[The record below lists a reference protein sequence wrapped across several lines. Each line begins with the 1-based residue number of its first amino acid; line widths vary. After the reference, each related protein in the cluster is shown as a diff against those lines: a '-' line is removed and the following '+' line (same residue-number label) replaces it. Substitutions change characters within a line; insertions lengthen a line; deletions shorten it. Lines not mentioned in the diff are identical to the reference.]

1 MGIKRL
7 AGIVILIVA
16 LVMGC
21 SGNYGKLKT
30 QNESKSKIT
39 QQELIDNWAKYNV
52 YFTRYYT
59 KPPAA
64 RLGQPSSF
72 SIRKIAIGKYWL
84 EATGVW
90 LKIRKR
96 GRRL

>member
-1 MGIKRL
+1 MKTIKYVS
-7 AGIVILIVA
+7 IMLIAFVSI
-16 LVMGC
+16 MGC